1 LANWGW
7 GTLVDLLKLG
17 AGVGL
22 AATGLGAPAAAAM
35 LPAGFIGPPVAAGMS
50 AAALGTTAAGAS
62 MGLGGASGLA
72 NSASAP
78 SDDEI
83 RAANE
88 EQARAAM
95 RKPYQRSSFMPQ
107 PGQGPAAR
115 YAPQNR
121 QMQSGVDP
129 DVMQFLM
136 KYMRPR

>member
-7 GTLVDLLKLG
+7 GTLLDLLKAG
-17 AGVGL
+17 AG
-22 AATGLGAPAAAAM
+22 AAM
-35 LPAGFIGPPVAAGMS
+35 TAAGMPQVGVPL
-50 AAALGTTAAGAS
+50 A
-62 MGLGGASGLA
+62 ASGVEGVVG
-72 NSASAP
+72 SATAP

-95 RKPYQRSSFMPQ
+95 RKPYQRSSFMPE
-107 PGQGPAAR
+107 PGQGPMAR